1 MRRQSTFSSVVL
13 TLSVMALLFWGSS
26 KIGFAVDSETRLI
39 KSWAQVS
46 GDIESKLR
54 QIFDRGEF
62 NARLFRGVWL
72 ADGSGYTVLERNT
85 EEGGLEVVRYETA
98 SGKRTVLTPLSKLI
112 PAGGTG
118 PLQVENYALSPD
130 GSFVLIQTGGR
141 QDPERAST
149 VVDYWLFDIKNSAL
163 RKIVSGVDPGP
174 IARSFS
180 PDNRKVL
187 YYFKENI
194 YVFNLDTSQAQPLTS
209 DGVADTISNGN
220 AVWSPDGKHVAFIQ
234 SDYSNVMLRPI
245 LEPVDPTYPKVR
257 YVRYARVGTP
267 IPRLRLGVANADE
280 GKILWLPIGDEP
292 AGFYLRELSWLKNSR
307 EVWVEKLSRFRDHRE
322 FIIANIQTGAVS
334 RLYQETDQAWVDAS
348 YGTNAGLDWIDN
360 DRSFVLVSEKDGWR
374 RAYIISRKDLKDRAL
389 TPGGID
395 IISRVGVDEKLGW
408 FYYLASPGDAT
419 RRYLYRVRLDGKGK
433 PERLSPVDKPGV
445 HGYELSPDRRYAFHV
460 YSTFDTPPVTSLVRL
475 PDHREVRTLE
485 DNGELRSKLTAVI
498 KQPVEFLQIDIGD
511 GLILDA
517 WMVKPSDFNPAKKYP
532 VFIWVYGEP
541 HLQTVLD
548 EWQGARGL
556 FHRVIAET
564 GYLVIS
570 IDNRGTPAPKGAA
583 WRRAIFGSLGPLSTR
598 EHAAAVREL
607 GRKRSYV
614 DLSRVGIWGWS
625 GGGSNTL
632 NALFREPDV
641 YQVGIAVVPKPQP
654 HLYNAWF
661 QEIYMRTPEVNPD
674 GYKQSAPINFAEGL
688 KGKLLIIHGTGE
700 TNTHLQIVEGLVD
713 RLIELG
719 KQFDYM
725 TYPNRD
731 HGLREGVGTVTHV
744 YMLIARYLITNLPPG
759 PR

>member
-1 MRRQSTFSSVVL
+1 
-13 TLSVMALLFWGSS
+13 MALLFWGSG
-26 KIGFAVDSETRLI
+26 KIGFAVDTETRVI

-46 GDIESKLR
+46 DDIELKLR

-62 NARLFRGVWL
+62 NARLFRGIWL
-72 ADGSGYTVLERNT
+72 TDGSGYTVLERNT
-85 EEGGLEVVRYETA
+85 EEGGLEVVRYEVAT
-98 SGKRTVLTPLSKLI
+98 GKRTVLTPLSKLI
-112 PAGGTG
+112 PAGESR
-118 PLQVENYALSPD
+118 PLQIENYALSPD

-149 VVDYWLFDIKNSAL
+149 VVDYWLFDIKSSTL
-163 RKIVSGVDPGP
+163 RKLVSGVDPAP

-187 YYFKENI
+187 YYLKENI
-194 YVFNLDTSQAQPLTS
+194 YVYNLDTSQSQPVTS
-209 DGVADTISNGN
+209 DGVVDTISNGN

-234 SDYSNVMLRPI
+234 ADYSNVMLRPI

-267 IPRLRLGVANADE
+267 IPRLRPGVINVAE
-280 GKILWLPIGDEP
+280 GRVLWLSVGDEP
-292 AGFYLRELSWLKNSR
+292 AGFYLRELNWLKNSR
-307 EVWVEKLSRFRDHRE
+307 EVCLEKLSRFRDHRE
-322 FIIANIQTGAVS
+322 FIVASIQTGTITRV
-334 RLYQETDQAWVDAS
+334 YQETDPAWVDAS
-348 YGTNAGLDWIDN
+348 YGTNAGLEWIDN
-360 DRSFVLVSEKDGWR
+360 DRSFILVSEKDGWR
-374 RAYIISRKDLKDRAL
+374 RAYIISRKDLKERAL

-395 IISRVGVDEKLGW
+395 IISRVGADEKQGW

-419 RRYLYRVRLDGKGK
+419 RRYLYRVRLDGKGRA
-433 PERLSPVDKPGV
+433 ERLTPADKPGV
-445 HGYELSPDRRYAFHV
+445 HSYELSPDGRYAFHV
-460 YSTFDTPPVTSLVRL
+460 YSTFDDPPVTSLVRL

-485 DNGELRSKLTAVI
+485 DNGELRSKLAAVI
-498 KQPVEFLQIDIGD
+498 RQPVEFLQIEIGD
-511 GLILDA
+511 GLVLDA

-598 EHAAAVREL
+598 EHAAAMREL
-607 GRKRSYV
+607 GRKRSCV

-731 HGLREGVGTVTHV
+731 HGLREGAGTVTHV